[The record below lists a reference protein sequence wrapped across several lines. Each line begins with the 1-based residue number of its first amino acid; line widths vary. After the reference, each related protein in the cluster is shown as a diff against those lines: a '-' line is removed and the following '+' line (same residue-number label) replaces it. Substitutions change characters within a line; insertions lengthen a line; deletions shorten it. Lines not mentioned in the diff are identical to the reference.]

1 VTEIW
6 DTDYVYNNDLPETFG
21 RLLCAYLQP
30 LMKSVSHPDSFIT
43 AIHDESEG
51 LTLCERLS

>member
-1 VTEIW
+1 MYIIMVCLKLLA
-6 DTDYVYNNDLPETFG
+6 DYYVLIYNHCQE
-21 RLLCAYLQP
+21 

-51 LTLCERLS
+51 LTLCERLP